1 MNSILKLIHRS
12 KYKYPIVFF
21 VVAILLTP
29 LFTVAG
35 CTAEAPEVYH
45 LKVAYSPFTG
55 HAPFFIAQEE
65 GYFAK
70 QGLEV
75 ELVKLAAY
83 NQTIPLL
90 ANGELDVSS
99 GPLSAAFIN
108 GVAQNLNLRIVAG
121 KEYAA
126 PDGESSALLV
136 RKDLF
141 DSGEIDSAAKLKGR
155 KVAIYSVG
163 IISHFT
169 LAKTLDTAGLTL
181 KDVEVIQMT
190 SQEALAAFANR
201 GLEASTMGPPEVQ
214 QVQAMGYAVSLNSIN
229 KLMPNFQYGFVTFG
243 DNLLKK
249 NPEAGKRFL
258 VAYLQGIQQYNQGK
272 TKRNLEI
279 LGKYLSMDE
288 ATLNQAFWTPIFSD
302 ARIKNEDILMFQDWL
317 KEINLIDT
325 KVDINQLVDTRLLDS
340 ARKTFKP

>member
-1 MNSILKLIHRS
+1 VNSYLHLIQRPRF
-12 KYKYPIVFF
+12 KYLLVFL
-21 VVAILLTP
+21 VIALLLIPP
-29 LFTVAG
+29 LTVTG
-35 CTAEAPEVYH
+35 CKAEAPEVYH

-65 GYFAK
+65 GFFTA

-75 ELVKLAAY
+75 ELVKLPAY

-90 ANGELDVSS
+90 ANGEIDVTS

-108 GVAQNLNLRIVAG
+108 AVAQNLNLKIVAG

-126 PDGESSALLV
+126 PDGESSALLI
-136 RKDLF
+136 RKDLY
-141 DSGEIDSAAKLKGR
+141 DSGEINSAAKLKGR

-169 LAKTLDTAGLTL
+169 LAKTLATAGLTL
-181 KDVEVIQMT
+181 QDVEVVQMT
-190 SQEALAAFANR
+190 SQDALAAFTNR
-201 GLEASTMGPPEVQ
+201 ALEASTMGPPELQ
-214 QVQAMGYAVSLNSIN
+214 QAVAMGYAVSLNSIN

-243 DNLLKK
+243 DNLLKN

-258 VAYLQGIQQYNQGK
+258 VAYLQGIQQLNQGK

-279 LGKYLSMDE
+279 LGKYLGMDE
-288 ATLNQAFWTPIFSD
+288 ATLNRAYWTPIFPD
-302 ARIKNEDILMFQDWL
+302 ARIKNEDILVFQDWL
-317 KEINLIDT
+317 KEIKLIDT
-325 KVDINQLVDTRLLDS
+325 KMDISRLVDTSLLDS
-340 ARKTFKP
+340 ARKAFKP